1 MMPRPVLTR
10 LGLNYRRVPV
20 LAVGRDIYCDSR
32 CIIQS
37 LEERYPSHNAPKLG
51 VDPDTQPFNHAI
63 EKILEIWIMELVFPK
78 TTALIPLDAFLA
90 RGPRWIEDRRQLTG
104 WTINKE
110 ILEEKLPDAL
120 VGARIQLNLVEMLLR
135 DGRPW
140 IAGEQPGLSDIH
152 LGFIFDWI
160 LRGEGELSPKN
171 AHPELFQDKKYS
183 TVMDWN
189 ARLTSLVAEKK
200 KQAPIERLTESQ
212 TVKLIEESEFWED
225 EELEILDWDP
235 TNLEKGTE
243 IDLMTTDVP
252 SGFQN
257 RDTGRLVGMTADRV
271 TITGE
276 TQNKINVRIHYPR
289 TNVKAAKAHSAQG

>member
-1 MMPRPVLTR
+1 MPRPVLTR

-78 TTALIPLDAFLA
+78 TTPLIPLDAFLA

-140 IAGEQPGLSDIH
+140 ITGEQPGLSDIH

-160 LRGEGELSPKN
+160 LRGEGELSAKN

-200 KQAPIERLTESQ
+200 KQAPIERLTDCQ

-257 RDTGRLVGMTADRV
+257 RDTGRLVGMTANRV

-276 TQNKINVRIHYPR
+276 TQNNINVRIHYPR
-289 TNVKAAKAHSAQG
+289 TNVKAAKVQAAQG